1 MKNLL
6 IVIGFWITIGSN
18 FFSHA
23 GEGETAP
30 FGGSIRGSLG
40 ENTPAGCFQSSKRS
54 NTASSAG
61 TRLRHPQEQSFF
73 RAFRELHPDIPLVC
87 VCGNHDV
94 GDNPTQESI
103 QTYKSKFG
111 DDYFTFY
118 CGGVKFIVI
127 NSQFYKASEQ
137 VQDLAA
143 EHDRWLDE
151 QLEEAKSGKY
161 KHVVIFQHIPWFIR
175 NPDEEDL
182 YFNINTEIR
191 EKMLKKFYEANV
203 RAVFCGHWHGN
214 AGGFYKDLEV
224 VVTSAIGGQLR
235 GDRSGLRVIKVL
247 DSAIR
252 HNYYALGDVP
262 KEISLD

>member
-1 MKNLL
+1 MGNGAVRMMGMGQMESRGLL
-6 IVIGFWITIGSN
+6 HLCLEVQNTGIKSRAGFDCR
-18 FFSHA
+18 
-23 GEGETAP
+23 P
-30 FGGSIRGSLG
+30 
-40 ENTPAGCFQSSKRS
+40 K
-54 NTASSAG
+54 G
-61 TRLRHPQEQSFF
+61 TRLRHPQEQAFF

-94 GDNPTQESI
+94 GNNPTQESI

-118 CGGVKFIVI
+118 CGGVMFIVI
-127 NSQFYKASEQ
+127 NSQFYKAPEQ

-161 KHVVIFQHIPWFIR
+161 KHVVVFQHIPWFIR

-191 EKMLKKFYEANV
+191 EKMLKKFYEASKYAINSLVKAMTNGNGRKSNRIKKCKQIRNRQV
-203 RAVFCGHWHGN
+203 RKTQVGAATRVASKFAHC
-214 AGGFYKDLEV
+214 A
-224 VVTSAIGGQLR
+224 QLS
-235 GDRSGLRVIKVL
+235 DESGLENQL
-247 DSAIR
+247 FSASKGAKATF
-252 HNYYALGDVP
+252 YPALV
-262 KEISLD
+262 